1 MNQPQFCSHENRA
14 VSPGTNAGRE
24 SSASGRRARLAAVSA
39 TRPLGRRCRSTDC
52 RSAPAARFASTYPPS
67 FQHNFARSC
76 STAGDST
83 VMCSCAVTKMKRAVR
98 YLTLVSQA
106 SVIDFTGN
114 STNIPQPPGWFNNVQ
129 VACHR
134 HGSGN
139 PRRYSAPGTFAFLLP
154 PAPPSAEVRAALVP
168 LMSRPP
174 VSMRASRLAP
184 HRQSPPH
191 VEPISS
197 CASLKSTVSPHRCAN
212 PSGRSQH
219 SRRHSK
225 AQRPRA
231 PRPLIGALQRV
242 PFETV
247 RDRMLAGVRASS
259 RSNEPNPAR
268 IVARRAP
275 YLRHAPNGSSADRV
289 RPWGWLR

>member
-1 MNQPQFCSHENRA
+1 MVGGVADAAVALEGRHCRVEHGEPLSVPPCPQISIRHQGDDEWVAESRA
-14 VSPGTNAGRE
+14 ESLHRVVLRAQLGQSAVELAPNDLRHCLEGERQRDVERITGPLCGGHVFLDASQKGIVPSAEPGDKRPAEERDRVGE
-24 SSASGRRARLAAVSA
+24 FMVQIARL
-39 TRPLGRRCRSTDC
+39 R
-52 RSAPAARFASTYPPS
+52 
-67 FQHNFARSC
+67 
-76 STAGDST
+76 
-83 VMCSCAVTKMKRAVR
+83 
-98 YLTLVSQA
+98 
-106 SVIDFTGN
+106 
-114 STNIPQPPGWFNNVQ
+114 
-129 VACHR
+129 
-134 HGSGN
+134 
-139 PRRYSAPGTFAFLLP
+139 LLP

-184 HRQSPPH
+184 HCQSPPH

-219 SRRHSK
+219 SRMHSK